1 MRRSKRGDGP
11 DVEAILVWV
20 TLLRALAALAL
31 GILVLVGAQTRPA
44 LANFIATYWLL
55 GSVLTL
61 RWVLANRGRP
71 GSRAAF
77 VAALVGIAA
86 GVLVLLRFVLR
97 DVISTDAVLGLLGVA
112 AILTGILRLSGA
124 FHDDPVGEHPRLR
137 YRVVLAILA
146 ITLGAVLIL
155 APGLTRPAAIVVGL
169 WGLVAGAILLQ
180 DALTMRRQHRSRG

>member
-155 APGLTRPAAIVVGL
+155 APGLTRPATIVVGL
-169 WGLVAGAILLQ
+169 WGLVTGTILFQ
-180 DALTMRRQHRSRG
+180 EALTMQRQHRPAG